1 MAGLDSIK
9 HFDNG
14 GEVVASQGAIQ
25 TTAPKATGIT
35 GKIALDP
42 TQTESILANMQRYI
56 DEREN
61 PMSQLM
67 GGINKAR
74 AGLAGPSALTAYQQQ
89 ENLQDKQMMD
99 YRTQMAAY
107 RAAQAQAAN
116 EAARYQS
123 MTPGATPAPGGAAP
137 QATAGGAAPQA
148 TAGGVP
154 ISAEQLAI
162 ENSLGTASE
171 KLESRRKYLGTRSTE
186 NIKLENAPGMRDIV
200 EIYVPNEGNV
210 QMTKA
215 MAEKMLLANPNLQ
228 AIVNGTKVPAARAI
242 AAAPAA
248 APAPAPA
255 APTTGGVNANNFGN
269 VRPVGASTGF
279 QQPKTPEE
287 GIQILDNNLKAYGDK
302 GINTLAGIIN
312 RWAPPSEN
320 DTQGL
325 IKAAAQRLSIDP
337 NQPLDLKNPAVRQA
351 IGTAIMIQEKGKGL
365 FAAPAAAQPVQ
376 QPNESR
382 SDYELRMAERK
393 DISASRVKE
402 GETARGGILQ
412 ARESSI
418 ETGNAIGRIEA
429 MLSSPEGVK
438 AVGVFNKPG
447 VVSAFGKILSEGVQ
461 AGNFG
466 AVSFKGL
473 EDAVRAA
480 GGDQKTIDAAQSL
493 ARDFA
498 QMQLNIA
505 KRDLKGQGAVSDNER
520 AIVAK
525 VTGSTANSPEVLKDF
540 TRWNRVR
547 NTFDKQVGDA
557 LQNWEEKNPNQSF
570 TKFKQSPEY
579 KQLENDYI
587 AKTDAMAS
595 KMKLGGKSAAKASG
609 ADKTDEYLNQYRNK

>member
-9 HFDNG
+9 HFENG
-14 GEVVASQGAIQ
+14 GATGEVVTPSAGAIQ
-25 TTAPKATGIT
+25 TTAPKSTGIT

-56 DEREN
+56 DERQG
-61 PMSQLM
+61 PMNQLM

-89 ENLQDKQMMD
+89 QNLEDKQTMD

-116 EAARYQS
+116 EAARYQG
-123 MTPGATPAPGGAAP
+123 MAPGAMPAVGAQPTA
-137 QATAGGAAPQA
+137 AGGAQA

-154 ISAEQLAI
+154 ISAEQMAI
-162 ENSLGTASE
+162 ENSFGTPSE
-171 KLESRRKYLGTRSTE
+171 KLESRRKYLAGRNTE
-186 NIKLENAPGMRDIV
+186 SAKREFAPGMADVV
-200 EIYVPNEGNV
+200 EIYVPGEGNV

-215 MAEKMLLANPNLQ
+215 QAEKLLNSRPNLQ
-228 AIVNGTKVPAARAI
+228 AIVGGNKVPAAQAI
-242 AAAPAA
+242 A
-248 APAPAPA
+248 APA

-269 VRPVGASTGF
+269 VRPIGASTGF

-287 GIQILDNNLKAYGDK
+287 GLQILDNNLKAYGDK
-302 GINTLAGIIN
+302 GINTLAGVIS

-320 DTQGL
+320 DTQAL

-365 FAAPAAAQPVQ
+365 FTGAPAAAAPAKTD
-376 QPNESR
+376 ETR
-382 SDYELRMAERK
+382 AEYELRMAERK

-429 MLSSPEGVK
+429 MLNTPEGNK

-525 VTGSTANSPEVLKDF
+525 VTGSTSNSPEVLKDF

-557 LQNWEEKNPNQSF
+557 LQNWEEKNPNQSY
-570 TKFKQSPEY
+570 TKFKQSAEY

-587 AKTDAMAS
+587 AKTDAMAA
-595 KMKLGGKSAAKASG
+595 KMNLGGKKAAPAGSGSNIDELLKQYTPKKAS
-609 ADKTDEYLNQYRNK
+609 

>member
-1 MAGLDSIK
+1 MSGLDSIK
-9 HFDNG
+9 HFEDG
-14 GEVVASQGAIQ
+14 GTTGEVVTSNAGAIQ

-56 DEREN
+56 DERQS
-61 PMSQLM
+61 PISQLM

-116 EAARYQS
+116 EAARYQG
-123 MTPGATPAPGGAAP
+123 MTPGAGAQPAAAGAQAAP
-137 QATAGGAAPQA
+137 
-148 TAGGVP
+148 GGVP
-154 ISAEQLAI
+154 ISPEQMAI
-162 ENSLGTASE
+162 EASLGTASE
-171 KLESRRKYLGTRSTE
+171 KLESRRKYLAGRNTESTKRE
-186 NIKLENAPGMRDIV
+186 FAPGMADVV
-200 EIYVPNEGNV
+200 EIYVPGEGNV

-215 MAEKMLLANPNLQ
+215 QAERLLNSRPNLQ
-228 AIVNGTKVPAARAI
+228 AIVGGQKVPAAQAI
-242 AAAPAA
+242 A
-248 APAPAPA
+248 APA

-287 GIQILDNNLKAYGDK
+287 GLQILDNNLKAYGDK
-302 GINTLAGIIN
+302 GINTLAGVIS

-320 DTQGL
+320 DTQAL
-325 IKAAAQRLSIDP
+325 IKAAAQRLIIDP
-337 NQPLDLKNPAVRQA
+337 NQPIDLKNPAVRQA
-351 IGTAIMIQEKGKGL
+351 VGTAIMIQEKGKGL
-365 FAAPAAAQPVQ
+365 FTGAPAAAAPAPL
-376 QPNESR
+376 PNESR
-382 SDYELRMAERK
+382 SDYDLRMAERK
-393 DISASRVKE
+393 EISSSRVKE

-418 ETGNAIGRIEA
+418 ETGNAIGRIET
-429 MLSSPEGVK
+429 MLNSPEGVK

-480 GGDQKTIDAAQSL
+480 GGDQATIDAAQSL

-557 LQNWEEKNPNQSF
+557 LQNWEEKNPNQNY
-570 TKFKQSPEY
+570 TKFKQSAEY

-587 AKTDAMAS
+587 AKTDAMAA
-595 KMKLGGKSAAKASG
+595 KMKLGGKSTAKATG

>member
-1 MAGLDSIK
+1 MAALDTLNIPEAPVS
-9 HFDNG
+9 
-14 GEVVASQGAIQ
+14 EGAIQ
-25 TTAPKATGIT
+25 TTAPKSTGIT

-56 DEREN
+56 DERQN
-61 PMSQLM
+61 PLSQLM

-107 RAAQAQAAN
+107 RAAQAQAKN
-116 EAARYQS
+116 EAARYQG
-123 MTPGATPAPGGAAP
+123 MTP
-137 QATAGGAAPQA
+137 TAGGAQPAAGGAQPA
-148 TAGGVP
+148 AGGVP
-154 ISAEQLAI
+154 ISPEQMAI
-162 ENSLGTASE
+162 EASLGTAAE

-186 NIKLENAPGMRDIV
+186 GIKLENAPGMRDIV
-200 EIYVPNEGNV
+200 DIYVPGEGNV

-215 MAEKMLLANPNLQ
+215 QAERMLNSNPNLQ
-228 AIVNGTKVPAARAI
+228 AIVNGSKVPAAQAI
-242 AAAPAA
+242 SQ
-248 APAPAPA
+248 APA

-287 GIQILDNNLKAYGDK
+287 GLQILDNNLKAYGDK
-302 GINTLAGIIN
+302 GINTLAGVIS

-320 DTQGL
+320 DTQAL

-337 NQPLDLKNPAVRQA
+337 NQPIDLKNPAVRQA
-351 IGTAIMIQEKGKGL
+351 VGTAIMIQEKGKGL
-365 FAAPAAAQPVQ
+365 FTSAPATQAPSVAAVPAK
-376 QPNESR
+376 PNESR
-382 SDYELRMAERK
+382 SQYERRIAEEK
-393 DISASRVKE
+393 EISSSRIKE

-429 MLSSPEGVK
+429 MLNTPEGNK
-438 AVGVFNKPG
+438 AVGVFSKPG
-447 VVSAFGKILSEGVQ
+447 VVAAFGKILSEGIQ

-466 AVSFKGL
+466 SVKFNGI

-480 GGDQKTIDAAQSL
+480 GGDQATIDAAQSL

-525 VTGSTANSPEVLKDF
+525 VTGSTSNSPEVLKDF

-557 LQNWEEKNPNQSF
+557 LQNWEEKNSNQSY
-570 TKFKQSPEY
+570 TKFKQSAEY

-595 KMKLGGKSAAKASG
+595 KMKLGGKKASPSNSG
-609 ADKTDEYLNQYRNK
+609 PNIKELLEQYTPKKGS